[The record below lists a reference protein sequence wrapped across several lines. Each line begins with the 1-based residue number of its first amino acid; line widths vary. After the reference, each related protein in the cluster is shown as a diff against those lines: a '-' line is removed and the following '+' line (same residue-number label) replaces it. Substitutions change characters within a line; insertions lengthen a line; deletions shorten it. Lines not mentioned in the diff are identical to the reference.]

1 MAFVGMSP
9 EAIRSVATG
18 LSNQAE
24 SLNSVITTV
33 ESAIGEAEAN
43 WKGLDST
50 NFVNDWSGNYKVGL
64 QTATDAISQLSQ
76 QANTQADAQEQTSN
90 A

>member
-9 EAIRSVATG
+9 EAIRQVATG
-18 LSNQAE
+18 LSNNAE

-33 ESAIGEAEAN
+33 ESAIQEAEAN

-50 NFVNDWSGNYKVGL
+50 NFVNDWSGQHKVTL

-76 QANTQADAQEQTSN
+76 SANQQADQQETTSN